1 MSDQVKQQGGKSRS
15 RAISVQELLEQEQVR
30 VPDFL
35 KLSCNPDAGDEP
47 LPTSYYTSRE
57 QHELEAARVWPRV
70 WQMVCRE
77 EDVLNPGDTYLHDI
91 LDHSFIVTRLRDG
104 SIKAFVN
111 SCLHRGRTLREEN
124 GNVSRFRCPFH
135 GFTWGIDGK
144 FVGMPCKWD
153 FKHVDTDTLDLPEVR
168 LDTWGGFVFAN
179 IDGKAPPLL
188 EYLGVLPEHYEHYQL
203 DKAHKGVHVQKVV
216 PCNWKVAHEAF
227 MESWHT
233 VATHPQILPFTAD
246 ENTQYDTFGDHIS
259 RMITAMEVPSPH
271 QPEVSAAEMV
281 RISLEQSGRMAESN
295 AEGIEVPDGVSAR
308 EFIGEMNRGAFAEA
322 SGMNLSEATLSE
334 LQDAILYDVFP
345 NIQIWAG
352 YFGNI
357 VYQFRPNGDD
367 HNSCIFDIRLLLRNP
382 PGQEPQPG
390 VPINRLSDEQKFT
403 DAPELGVLG
412 SVFEQDMGNLPNM
425 MKGMRAAVQKHA
437 ILASYQESRIRHL
450 YNTMAK
456 YTAGQ

>member
-1 MSDQVKQQGGKSRS
+1 MASQVKQQGGESRS
-15 RAISVQELLEQEQVR
+15 RAINVQELLEQESVR

-35 KLSCNPDAGDEP
+35 KISNNPDMGDQP
-47 LPTSYYTSRE
+47 IPTSYYLSRE
-57 QHELEAARVWPRV
+57 QHEREVAKVWPAI
-70 WQMVCRE
+70 WQMVCRI
-77 EDVLNPGDTYLHDI
+77 EDILEPGDTYLYDI
-91 LDHSFIVTRLRDG
+91 VDHSYIVTRLRDG
-104 SIKAFVN
+104 SIKAFAN

-124 GNVSRFRCPFH
+124 GNVQRFRCPFH

-153 FKHVDTDTLDLPEVR
+153 FKHVDTDTLNLPEARV
-168 LDTWGGFVFAN
+168 DTWGGFVFIN

-188 EYLGVLPEHYEHYQL
+188 EYLGVLPEHYAHYQL
-203 DKAHKGVHVQKVV
+203 EKAHKGVHVQKVI

-227 MESWHT
+227 LESWHT

-259 RMITAMEVPSPH
+259 RMITAMEVSSPH
-271 QPEVSAAEMV
+271 MQEVSPAEMV
-281 RISLEQSGRMAESN
+281 RHSLEQSGRMAKSD
-295 AEGIEVPDGVSAR
+295 ADGMEVPEGVSAR
-308 EFIGEMNRGAFAEA
+308 EFIGEMNRQMFSDA
-322 SGMNLSEATLSE
+322 SGQDLSEATLSE

-357 VYQFRPNGDD
+357 IYQFRPNGDD
-367 HNSCIFDIRLLLRNP
+367 HNSCIFDVRLLLRNP
-382 PGQEPQPG
+382 PGSEPQPG
-390 VPINRLSDEQKFT
+390 VPINKLSDDQKFT

-425 MKGMRAAVQKHA
+425 MKGMRAAVVKQA
-437 ILASYQESRIRHL
+437 ILGSYQESRIRHL
-450 YNTMAK
+450 YNTMVK
-456 YTAGQ
+456 YTAG